1 MRDTVQYDAAVI
13 GAGQGGV
20 PLAIAL
26 ARAGKKTALIEKEHV
41 GGTCVNVGCTP
52 TKTMIASARVSYFAN
67 RSKDYGIDTGQNT
80 VHMKEIRKRKRDI
93 VESFRNGSLRR
104 IQDTGGLD
112 LYMGTASFSGK
123 KELHI
128 DVNNGEPV
136 SLTADTIFIN
146 TGAQP
151 SVPDIRGIDSISFLD
166 STTIM
171 ELDTVP
177 EHLIVIG
184 GGYIGLEFGQMF
196 RRFGSRVTI
205 IHRGPQL
212 LMREDT
218 DIAEEMRKILTED
231 GIEVLLSTN
240 PVAVVAQGDS
250 SLQITV
256 SVKTEDEV
264 QKKTIAGS
272 HLLAAAGRIPAT
284 DTLHPEKSGIEI
296 DKRGFIRVNER
307 LETNV
312 EGVFAIGDVKGGP
325 AFTHISYDDYRIV
338 FGNLMEDGNRTIHDR
353 PVPYTLFTDPQ
364 LGRVG
369 ISEKEAH
376 DAGLNIRVA
385 KMPMNWVARA
395 LETDDSRGLMKAVVD
410 RDTGLILGAAVLG
423 IEGGEIM
430 AMLQIAMMG
439 GLPYTALRDAVF
451 AHPTLAESLNNL
463 FFSFED

>member
-1 MRDTVQYDAAVI
+1 
-13 GAGQGGV
+13 
-20 PLAIAL
+20 
-26 ARAGKKTALIEKEHV
+26 
-41 GGTCVNVGCTP
+41 
-52 TKTMIASARVSYFAN
+52 MIASARVSYFAN

-264 QKKTIAGS
+264 QKKPLPAHTFLRQQGEY
-272 HLLAAAGRIPAT
+272 RQPIPCI
-284 DTLHPEKSGIEI
+284 LKNRESKSTSE
-296 DKRGFIRVNER
+296 V
-307 LETNV
+307 
-312 EGVFAIGDVKGGP
+312 
-325 AFTHISYDDYRIV
+325 S
-338 FGNLMEDGNRTIHDR
+338 FG
-353 PVPYTLFTDPQ
+353 
-364 LGRVG
+364 
-369 ISEKEAH
+369 
-376 DAGLNIRVA
+376 
-385 KMPMNWVARA
+385 
-395 LETDDSRGLMKAVVD
+395 
-410 RDTGLILGAAVLG
+410 
-423 IEGGEIM
+423 
-430 AMLQIAMMG
+430 
-439 GLPYTALRDAVF
+439 
-451 AHPTLAESLNNL
+451 
-463 FFSFED
+463 